1 MLSSLSPTKR
11 LLILVLAVAAVLVLR
26 LGWEVLVQA
35 EGGRPLVSASAVAQ
49 KTPGDATESGDLICE
64 DFDTQEE
71 AQDELEADPFLADA
85 LDANGDGEACEEEF
99 GGSPSESPNG
109 GQPGGNGGAGA
120 SAGGSTTGAP
130 KASPAAPKT
139 PPPAPKTAPPAQN
152 PPPIRDEGELMKAG
166 GPSSGPVPVMPGGGC
181 PEEFSQE
188 RGGACYSSG

>member
-11 LLILVLAVAAVLVLR
+11 LLILVLAVTAVLVLR

-35 EGGRPLVSASAVAQ
+35 EDTRPLVSASAVAQ
-49 KTPGDATESGDLICE
+49 KTPGDATGSGDLICE

-71 AQDELEADPFLADA
+71 AQDELDADPSLADV
-85 LDANGDGEACEEEF
+85 LDANDDGEACEEEF
-99 GGSPSESPNG
+99 GGSPSGSLNG
-109 GQPGGNGGAGA
+109 GQPGDNGGTGP
-120 SAGGSTTGAP
+120 SAGGSTTGTP

-139 PPPAPKTAPPAQN
+139 PPPAPKTTPPA
-152 PPPIRDEGELMKAG
+152 PRDEGELMKAG
-166 GPSSGPVPVMPGGGC
+166 GPSSGPVPAMPGGGC

>member
-1 MLSSLSPTKR
+1 MLNSLSPTER

-26 LGWEVLVQA
+26 LGWEILVQA
-35 EGGRPLVSASAVAQ
+35 EDARPLVSASTVAQ
-49 KTPGDATESGDLICE
+49 KTPGDDVESGDLVCE

-71 AQDELEADPFLADA
+71 AQDELDADPSLADA
-85 LDANGDGEACEEEF
+85 LDANDDGEACEEEF
-99 GGSPSESPNG
+99 GGSPSGSPDG

-120 SAGGSTTGAP
+120 SAGGLTTGAP

-139 PPPAPKTAPPAQN
+139 PPPAPKTTPPGPN

-166 GPSSGPVPVMPGGGC
+166 GSSSGPVPVMPGGGC
-181 PEEFSQE
+181 PEEFSEE